1 MKDGAGLGQRVAFYG
16 GSFDPPHVGHLA
28 VARAAR
34 DAMRLDAVLFAPVG
48 AQPLKPQG
56 ASAGF
61 ADRVAMTR
69 LAIAGERGLELSLTD
84 MPKASGEPNFTLETL
99 QKLKA
104 EIGPAGALFC
114 LMGADAFAG
123 LKSWRQAGS
132 IPFAAHLIVASRPG
146 QPLER
151 LDEGLPAGLEM
162 ELDEDDSG
170 DSGER
175 RLRYGRL
182 RNREGETA
190 PVYLLPGLHV
200 DVSASEIR
208 QEVHAARGAG
218 MAGENWVAP
227 AVAEYIRS
235 HGLYR

>member
-1 MKDGAGLGQRVAFYG
+1 MNEAAGLGRRVAFYG

-34 DAMRLDAVLFAPVG
+34 DVMRLDTVLFAPVG

-56 ASAGF
+56 ASAEF

-69 LAIAGERGLELSLTD
+69 LAVAGEPGFELSLAD
-84 MPKASGEPNFTLETL
+84 MPKASGEPNYTLETL
-99 QKLKA
+99 QALKA
-104 EIGPAGALFC
+104 EIGPEGALFC

-123 LKSWRQAGS
+123 LKSWHGATA

-151 LDEGLPAGLEM
+151 LGEELPAGLEM
-162 ELDEDDSG
+162 ELDEDDG
-170 DSGER
+170 EDDSAW
-175 RLRYGRL
+175 RLRYGL
-182 RNREGETA
+182 FRNREGETA
-190 PVYLLPGLHV
+190 PLYLLPGVHV
-200 DVSASEIR
+200 EVSASEIR
-208 QEVHAARGAG
+208 QEVHAATSAG
-218 MAGENWVAP
+218 TIGSGQVVA